1 MGMLSEE
8 EKQEIR
14 LLAGSAE
21 IREEFR
27 RLRSASNRGDGGAV
41 PIDHLLS
48 FLTAMTR
55 LSSLPARPR
64 PFVPYSKVRI

>member
-8 EKQEIR
+8 EKQE
-14 LLAGSAE
+14 LKAMASSSA

-27 RLRSASNRGDGGAV
+27 QLRSASSPDNGE
-41 PIDHLLS
+41 PINIDHLLS

-55 LSSLPARPR
+55 LSSVPATPK
-64 PFVPYSKVRI
+64 PFVPYTNIRI

>member
-8 EKQEIR
+8 EKQEIKS
-14 LLAGSAE
+14 LAGCAK

-27 RLRSASNRGDGGAV
+27 QLRLAPGPGNGEPV
-41 PIDHLLS
+41 NIDHLLS

-55 LSSLPARPR
+55 LSSVSATPK
-64 PFVPYSKVRI
+64 PFVPYTNIRI

>member
-8 EKQEIR
+8 EKQE
-14 LLAGSAE
+14 LKAMASSSA

-27 RLRSASNRGDGGAV
+27 QLRSASSPGNGE
-41 PIDHLLS
+41 PINIDHLLS

-55 LSSLPARPR
+55 LSSVSATPK
-64 PFVPYSKVRI
+64 PFVPYTNIRI

>member
-8 EKQEIR
+8 EKQEIKS
-14 LLAGSAE
+14 LAGSAR

-27 RLRSASNRGDGGAV
+27 RLRLASSPDNGEPV
-41 PIDHLLS
+41 NIDYLLS

-55 LSSLPARPR
+55 LSSVPAKPKT
-64 PFVPYSKVRI
+64 FVPYSVVRI